1 MAARKRKPETADTKT
16 FRAPSV
22 RTFQEWTPRKIRM
35 AERMAEGGNL
45 SLAVAVCEWLLGDDD
60 VAGALDARLDAL
72 FGLVPSFEPGV
83 GRRKSQAVKALE
95 AGEDYWSSY
104 PESQLRMIHRWGL
117 LLGIAPAAHRWEERT
132 DHGGRWLPKPRFWH
146 PSTLQQDQQTLEWSI
161 SNALH
166 QRLPVTPGDGTWIL
180 HTPFGEDRPQMQGLW
195 RSLARWVLLKHDAM
209 GDAGKHSEQASKT
222 VVEAPENATRQQRQE
237 VAEDIFN
244 SGEDAVIALAAGFT
258 AKQLETSANFSN
270 IYKPLVEL
278 ASKAIAIRI
287 RGGNLS
293 SNVESGSLAAAKAQ
307 QESSERPKLRFDAES
322 LSTTIHDQ
330 SLVWWAEYN
339 FGDAKLAPWP
349 KYPVEPEEDRQREAQ
364 TLSTLGEA
372 VEKFQLAGA
381 ALDIDVLAER
391 FQVPVQKLDE
401 SAATGRIYQYHLSFG
416 ILTVN
421 ELRARLGLPPIPGGD
436 VRPEPAQGAGGG
448 GDAVE
453 NRAPTPI
460 RNTPGE
466 GSTGPIVALASGAS
480 PTQNRGFVEGQ
491 EYVDALVES
500 GVERFADAIEPDL
513 KAVLDVVASASD
525 FDDLRSRLYETFRE
539 LDPQK
544 LTSVLE
550 RAAILGE
557 LAGMTATLQDL

>member
-83 GRRKSQAVKALE
+83 GHKGGQAVKALE

-146 PSTLQQDQQTLEWSI
+146 PSTLQQDQHTLEWSI
-161 SNALH
+161 ANALH
-166 QRLPVTPGDGTWIL
+166 QRVPVAPGDGTWIL

-237 VAEDIFN
+237 VAEDVFN

-339 FGDAKLAPWP
+339 FGDGKLAPWP
-349 KYPVEPEEDRQREAQ
+349 RYPVDPEEDRKAK
-364 TLSTLGEA
+364 GET
-372 VEKFQLAGA
+372 EGL
-381 ALDIDVLAER
+381 ALDVLDRAE
-391 FQVPVQKLDE
+391 
-401 SAATGRIYQYHLSFG
+401 
-416 ILTVN
+416 
-421 ELRARLGLPPIPGGD
+421 RLGLEVDRAQFLQTYDIGWAKPGSRQETPPTAPPPPGFGQPQPGQPSAPRQEQPRQD
-436 VRPEPAQGAGGG
+436 V
-448 GDAVE
+448 
-453 NRAPTPI
+453 PT
-460 RNTPGE
+460 
-466 GSTGPIVALASGAS
+466 SPIVALASGAS